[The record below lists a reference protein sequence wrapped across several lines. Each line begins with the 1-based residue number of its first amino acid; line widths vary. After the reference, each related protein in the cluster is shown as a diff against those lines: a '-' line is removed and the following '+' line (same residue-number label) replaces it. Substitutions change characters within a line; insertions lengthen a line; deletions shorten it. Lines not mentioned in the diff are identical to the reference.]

1 MMKKDLKEVAV
12 AYSRDAALY
21 SLMNRVYFLGRDKR
35 YRSMIADRVV
45 REPEDAVLD
54 LCCGT
59 GLDFPF
65 IAQRTDGKG
74 RMIGVDVSSGM
85 LQQANKKIGREAS
98 FVRADAAHLPFIEG
112 TFDAILVSFCL
123 KTTPT
128 YKTAI
133 EEASRLLKPSGRIG
147 VLANADS
154 SGPSRLLRPVIIKVL
169 SAMFKID
176 FQIDLKSSLS
186 ERFAI
191 TEDRIV
197 HGGLVEFLVGESAK

>member
-21 SLMNRVYFLGRDKR
+21 RLMNRVYFLGRDKR

-65 IAQRTDGKG
+65 IAQRTGGKG

-98 FVRADAAHLPFIEG
+98 LVRADAAHLPFIEG

-123 KTTPT
+123 KITPT

-133 EEASRLLKPSGRIG
+133 EEASRVLKPSGRIG